1 MPENVTPGAD
11 LSLLEAAAREAGAIA
26 RASFGK
32 TVETWS
38 KGDAGP
44 VTEVDLAI
52 DKYLNEMLLGARPEY
67 GWLSEESVDNTERLD
82 RARVFVVDPI
92 DGTLAFIQRQ
102 PQFSISIGIV
112 EDGRAISG
120 VVYNPMT
127 DELYLGGPGLGATMN
142 RAPIKVS
149 DPATLEGA
157 RIIGKAGAY
166 ENKKW
171 PTPWPSLDFIWRHSI
186 ALRLA
191 HIAAG
196 DAEATLLFGLKH
208 NWDIVGGAAIVEGA
222 GGLITDMQGRPLR
235 FNLPDP
241 RTPGLI
247 ASGPRLN
254 PLLIERLSHLP
265 DPQPPQDAPP

>member
-1 MPENVTPGAD
+1 MQADD
-11 LSLLEAAAREAGAIA
+11 LSLIETAAREAGAIA

-32 TVETWS
+32 NVETWS
-38 KGDAGP
+38 KGAAGP

-52 DKYLNEMLLGARPEY
+52 DAMLKDKLLAARPGY
-67 GWLSEESVDNTERLD
+67 GWLSEESEDDPARLS

-92 DGTLAFIQRQ
+92 DGTQAFIQRQ

-112 EDGRAISG
+112 EDGRAVAG
-120 VVYNPMT
+120 AVYNPMT
-127 DELYLGGPGLGATMN
+127 DELYLGGPGLGAMMN
-142 RAPIKVS
+142 RAPIKIS
-149 DPATLEGA
+149 DPATLDGA

-166 ENKKW
+166 ESKKW
-171 PTPWPSLDFIWRHSI
+171 PTPWPALDFIWRHSI

-191 HIAAG
+191 HVAAG
-196 DAEATLLFGLKH
+196 DADATLLFGLKH
-208 NWDIVGGAAIVEGA
+208 NWDVAGGAAIIAGA
-222 GGLITDMQGRPLR
+222 GGMVTDMRGGALR

-254 PLLIERLSHLP
+254 PLLIERLKHLP
-265 DPQPPQDAPP
+265 DPPQPQGAPS